1 MMIDAASQSL
11 ITANETIALSALELI
26 GDAGLL
32 EDELI
37 DGRTFGR
44 LRSDDLIRQ
53 TGQVWVITLAGRA
66 ALHAVSS

>member
-53 TGQVWVITLAGRA
+53 AGQVWVITSAGRA
-66 ALHAVSS
+66 ALHAVSN